1 MGVKGKEYRAVGV
14 KGNEYN
20 AAGVKGLRGTSK
32 GLWGLLCLARA
43 SGTRSVSAAVD
54 PRGLGP

>member
-14 KGNEYN
+14 KG
-20 AAGVKGLRGTSK
+20 LRETSK
-32 GLWGLLCLARA
+32 GLWGLLCLTRA

-54 PRGLGP
+54 PRGLGL